1 MLYGRKNHPAWQVLK
16 QYRFAHRGYHDKPQI
31 PENSL
36 PAFQRAID
44 RGWGAELDVHLIK
57 DGTLVVCHDSSLKR
71 CMGVEGN
78 VEDLTAE
85 EVAQLRL
92 EGTGNHVPL
101 FDEVLALFEETTPL
115 IIELKT
121 FNGNHRALT
130 EAVCKRMD
138 TYKGNFCI
146 ESFDPFVLVDLKEL
160 RPDICRGQLASDF
173 MKDDDGLKLWQRV
186 AATNLMFS
194 PVNQPDFIAY
204 KFADRSNKAL
214 RAAVRHGVQEVSWTI
229 RNKTDL
235 TVCEAS
241 GSIPIFELFDPE
253 E

>member
-1 MLYGRKNHPAWQVLK
+1 MFNGRKDHPAWQVLK

-36 PAFQRAID
+36 PAFERAIE
-44 RGWGAELDVHLIK
+44 RGWGAELDVHLLK
-57 DGTLVVCHDSSLKR
+57 DGTLAVCHDSTLKR
-71 CMGVEGN
+71 CMGVEGI
-78 VEDLTAE
+78 VEDLTKE
-85 EVAQLRL
+85 ELAQLRL
-92 EGTGNHVPL
+92 EGTDNHVPL
-101 FDEVLALFEETTPL
+101 FDEVLALFESTTPL
-115 IIELKT
+115 IIELKSY
-121 FNGNHRALT
+121 NGNHRALT
-130 EAVCKRMD
+130 EAVCLRMD
-138 TYKGNFCI
+138 SYKGNFCI
-146 ESFDPFVLVDLKEL
+146 ESFDPFVLMDLKEL

-173 MKDDDGLKLWQRV
+173 MKDDDGLSLWKRV

-194 PVNQPDFIAY
+194 PLNKPDFIAY

-214 RAAVRHGVQEVSWTI
+214 RKLVKSGVQEVSWTI